1 MKTLTLLQDYAN
13 SSDNIWLANNLQI
26 LQIEIETAILQA
38 QIDIT
43 GLNSEDKEHCFTMI
57 NKGQIDLT
65 DEITENINP
74 KEISNL
80 PDIGTKEFNNMCLNM
95 FGGNGS

>member
-57 NKGQIDLT
+57 NKGQ
-65 DEITENINP
+65 
-74 KEISNL
+74 
-80 PDIGTKEFNNMCLNM
+80 F
-95 FGGNGS
+95 